1 MSELIPMNDLE
12 ALKAAGVLYPQ
23 TEHGWRWLY
32 RRRAK
37 KGFAGVF
44 RRVGR
49 RILVDVPAYV
59 ETVRGKRS

>member
-32 RRRAK
+32 RHRK
-37 KGFAGVF
+37 TKGFCSVF

-49 RILVDVPAYV
+49 RILVDVPAYI
-59 ETVRGKRS
+59 ETVRSQPQ

>member
-32 RRRAK
+32 RHRHI
-37 KGFAGVF
+37 KGFSGAF

-49 RILVDVPAYV
+49 RILVDVRAYID
-59 ETVRGKRS
+59 TVRAQPH